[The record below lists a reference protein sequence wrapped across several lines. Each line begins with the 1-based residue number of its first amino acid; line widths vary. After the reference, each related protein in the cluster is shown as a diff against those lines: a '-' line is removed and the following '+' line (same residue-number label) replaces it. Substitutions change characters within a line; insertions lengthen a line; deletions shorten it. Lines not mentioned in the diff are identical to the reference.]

1 MANNEKSNFWGKWR
15 SKHRFVILNGETFK
29 EKYSFNLSRLNIFVL
44 LGFAL
49 TILIGGT
56 TILIAFSPIREYIP
70 GYTSTSIR
78 RQVVELNNLSD
89 SLSLE
94 LEYQN
99 QYLKNIKNIINGKP
113 FEEKVLL
120 GNDRTSTKTKAK
132 FEKVPEDSTLRS
144 QVEAEEKFNLFD
156 SYDSKNSLGDFLFY
170 SPIKGIVTE
179 GFNPKENHF
188 GIDIVAKEN
197 SIIKATLAGTV
208 AFSTWTSETGNVI
221 AILHGNNL
229 FSVYKHNS
237 ILLKKEGATVKAGE
251 AIAIIGNSGKWSSG
265 PHLHFELWQNGTAIN
280 PEQYILF

>member
-1 MANNEKSNFWGKWR
+1 MANKEKSNFWGKWR

-44 LGFAL
+44 LGFTL

-113 FEEKVLL
+113 FEEKELL
-120 GNDRTSTKTKAK
+120 DNDRTSTKTKAK

-188 GIDIVAKEN
+188 GMDIVAKEN

>member
-1 MANNEKSNFWGKWR
+1 MANKEKSSFWGKWR

-44 LGFAL
+44 LGFTL

-56 TILIAFSPIREYIP
+56 TLLIAFSPIREYIP

-99 QYLKNIKNIINGKP
+99 QYLENIKNIINGKP
-113 FEEKVLL
+113 FEEKELL
-120 GNDRTSTKTKAK
+120 DNDRTSTKTKAK